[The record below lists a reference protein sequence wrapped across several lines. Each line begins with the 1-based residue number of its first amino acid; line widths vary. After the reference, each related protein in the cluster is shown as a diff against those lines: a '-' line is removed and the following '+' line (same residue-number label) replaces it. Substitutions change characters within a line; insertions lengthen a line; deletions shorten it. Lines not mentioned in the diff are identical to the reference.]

1 MLAAPDS
8 LRCDL
13 RVESHPAGMNTGFY
27 SAKGDKGLLPL
38 LGRMW
43 SWSRVPCFSGAAG
56 ALCDDIFVNDD
67 DSGIIIVTKFSES
80 ANVSGPFHPVLP

>member
-1 MLAAPDS
+1 MFKSSQIIKS
-8 LRCDL
+8 LGKSID
-13 RVESHPAGMNTGFY
+13 

-56 ALCDDIFVNDD
+56 ALCDAIFVNDD
-67 DSGIIIVTKFSES
+67 DSRGSYSYTNF
-80 ANVSGPFHPVLP
+80 